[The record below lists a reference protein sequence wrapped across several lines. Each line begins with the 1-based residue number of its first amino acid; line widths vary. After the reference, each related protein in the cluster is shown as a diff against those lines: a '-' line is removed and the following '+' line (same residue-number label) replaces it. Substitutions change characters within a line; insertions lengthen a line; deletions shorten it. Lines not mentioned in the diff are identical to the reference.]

1 MTPSQSVLTSLEQFF
16 NRIGQLPTFT
26 YYVQSRHTHE
36 MRGTI
41 APLIDVVA

>member
-36 MRGTI
+36 N
-41 APLIDVVA
+41 AQSDCAFD